1 MDDVKTALVEED
13 QMGAA
18 GQDALAWIVK
28 FSEMDLAL
36 AAWFYDNRI
45 KPIGIEAWL
54 GDIEAREPDHRELL
68 RQEIHALAG
77 RIDSL
82 PKKRLMNCLRT
93 AHTPTLNPAEVQRV
107 DDHVIDLTPHWSSGC
122 ESIDKVLD
130 GKGLYGC
137 NTIVGEQKT
146 GKSLLAIG
154 AAVEAARDGWRVIY
168 INAEMSRGHIAERF
182 FRYMGGTPE
191 PLVAE
196 QLQILNV
203 GPGFSIDVFIEEAD
217 KLLEYDDRRLMF
229 VLDSLNRMVDFDTER
244 GGYFEAMKRWVL
256 FSMAARKESDGAIS
270 SVIVSELNK
279 RTGASKGDQLEYA
292 CDTVITLKATGT
304 KGLVELQVAAS
315 RATDG
320 GDPEVLHRNF
330 ANGRFESLL

>member
-1 MDDVKTALVEED
+1 MDEVKTALVAED
-13 QMGAA
+13 EKGAA

-28 FSEMDLAL
+28 ISEMDLAL
-36 AAWFYDNRI
+36 AAWFFDNRI
-45 KPIGIEAWL
+45 KPMGIETWL
-54 GDIEAREPDHRELL
+54 ADIEAREPGHLELL
-68 RQEIHALAG
+68 RQEIHALSG

-82 PKKRLMNCLRT
+82 PKKRLMACLST

-107 DDHVIDLTPHWSSGC
+107 DDPITDLTPHWPSGC
-122 ESIDKVLD
+122 ESIDKVLA
-130 GKGLYGC
+130 GKGFYGC
-137 NTIVGEQKT
+137 TTIVGEQKT

-154 AAVEAARDGWRVIY
+154 AAVEAAREGWRVIY
-168 INAEMSRGHIAERF
+168 VNAEMSRGHIAERF
-182 FRYMGGTPE
+182 FRYMGGKPD
-191 PLVAE
+191 PIVAE

-229 VLDSLNRMVDFDTER
+229 VLDSLNRMIDFDTER

-270 SVIVSELNK
+270 SVIVSELGRNGK
-279 RTGASKGDQLEYA
+279 SKGDQLEYA
-292 CDTVITLKATGT
+292 CDTVVTLKQTGT

-315 RATDG
+315 RATDA

-330 ANGRFESLL
+330 ANGRFEALL

>member
-217 KLLEYDDRRLMF
+217 TLLEYDDRRLMF